1 MSTAR
6 IATLVLLLSTLGV
19 VSCATWIEKREAP
32 VSGGLA
38 AQPAAPPS
46 PPRAG
51 ASPVHPLAAR
61 RLLIP
66 VEGIT
71 RKDLRDNFGEKRG
84 LRRHDALDI
93 MAKRGTPVVAVDDG
107 RVVRVRRH
115 LLGGLT
121 VYQYDPDE
129 KYAYYYAHLDRYA
142 TGLAE
147 GQVIRRGDRIGYVGS
162 TGNAPASAPHLHF
175 AITEMDHEKRWF
187 RGKPVNPYTYLVD
200 PASK

>member
-1 MSTAR
+1 MTNLR
-6 IATLVLLLSTLGV
+6 IATLVLLCSTLGV
-19 VSCATWIEKREAP
+19 VSCATWIDKREAP
-32 VSGGLA
+32 VSGERA
-38 AQPAAPPS
+38 AEPAAPPS
-46 PPRAG
+46 PPKARA
-51 ASPVHPLAAR
+51 AVPDDALAAR

-66 VEGIT
+66 VKGLKRE
-71 RKDLRDNFGEKRG
+71 DLRDNFDEKRG
-84 LRRHDALDI
+84 LRRHHALDI

-142 TGLAE
+142 KGLAE
-147 GQVIRRGDRIGYVGS
+147 GQLLRRGELIGYVGS

-175 AITEMDHEKRWF
+175 AITEMDQQKRWF
-187 RGKPVNPYTYLVD
+187 RGTPVNPYPYLAED
-200 PASK
+200 